1 MLLMTFVIIS
11 AYLVVSEKAVLLVQ
25 HYAHC
30 DVTYCVKMGC

>member
-1 MLLMTFVIIS
+1 MIPMTFVIIP